1 MKIINI
7 FKQQRAH
14 EYTAAQDIDNM
25 EFAPSVQATL
35 FGYLKPAQQEY
46 VKPLLRVLKKK
57 AQEELCTLLL
67 DYMETGLA
75 DVPTDIVIGA
85 LFYYITRMGNNFP
98 NDPNDERIIRPL
110 RNVNLL
116 NCEK

>member
-1 MKIINI
+1 MKIANI
-7 FKQQRAH
+7 FKQQGAH
-14 EYTAAQDIDNM
+14 EYTAAQTNNV
-25 EFAPSVQATL
+25 EFTPSVQATL

-57 AQEELCTLLL
+57 AQEELCVALL

-110 RNVNLL
+110 RNVKMYNV
-116 NCEK
+116 